1 MVEWWTWPLVVG
13 LILSAAGA
21 WWAFLNR
28 KGTERFETRTLRPPT
43 WPEVWARMAEQDK
56 RIAAQDVKIEEQSA
70 KIATVT
76 EGLVNQTSA
85 IKRLLQS
92 IAHQWPKGFPPP
104 VLNPEDIDILGNTLP
119 RHWLSPNHKPGD
131 ETDKSA

>member
-56 RIAAQDVKIEEQSA
+56 RIAAQDVKIEQLS
-70 KIATVT
+70 K
-76 EGLVNQTSA
+76 GFQDQTSA

-92 IAHQWPKGFPPP
+92 IAIQWPKGFPPP
-104 VLNPEDIDILGNTLP
+104 LLDQHDIETLGDTLP
-119 RHWLSPNHKPGD
+119 RHWLSSDDRGGD
-131 ETDKSA
+131 SDKSA